1 MIWILVI
8 IIVAVIYNAEKMP
21 AIIASVKKDIPNVVE
36 VGKKASKELK
46 EKAKN
51 IHENQSKKTL
61 DD

>member
-1 MIWILVI
+1 MIKLVR
-8 IIVAVIYNAEKMP
+8 P
-21 AIIASVKKDIPNVVE
+21 T
-36 VGKKASKELK
+36 KELK